1 MVAAPVPEAGEISF
15 IAKSCRVNVQ
25 SVSTRTFIRRDVA
38 EARQRTDESRAWL
51 GGIAVTNI
59 AVKHGELVVADPS
72 ADRVARLSDG
82 QRECLILV
90 DQHLSSKE
98 IALRLGI
105 SPHTVDQRVR
115 QSLQILQVDKRGE
128 AARLVALALRHSDDA
143 AYQRLI
149 HQAPYID
156 GASSPR
162 HDKGAVGH
170 QIRQADRAGEP
181 SLVGIETEQRPAG
194 GWASLPLPF
203 ATRSHSANE
212 MSVGAR
218 LLWIVLIAIGAAF
231 AAGMYLAGLESL
243 SRMMSSHA

>member
-1 MVAAPVPEAGEISF
+1 M
-15 IAKSCRVNVQ
+15 
-25 SVSTRTFIRRDVA
+25 
-38 EARQRTDESRAWL
+38 TDS
-51 GGIAVTNI
+51 
-59 AVKHGELVVADPS
+59 S
-72 ADRVARLSDG
+72 QDRVARLSDG
-82 QRECLILV
+82 QRQCLILV

-128 AARLVALALRHSDDA
+128 AARLVALALRQSDDP

-149 HQAPYID
+149 HQPPYID
-156 GASSPR
+156 PVPAAR
-162 HDKGAVGH
+162 HQEAAVGH

-181 SLVGIETEQRPAG
+181 SLVGIDTEQRPTDR
-194 GWASLPLPF
+194 WASLPLPF
-203 ATRSHSANE
+203 ATRSQSANE
-212 MSVGAR
+212 MSVGVR
-218 LLWIVLIAIGAAF
+218 LLWIVLIALGAAF